1 MKLLP
6 IYVAVAAFVFLLGH
20 HLCVHSHKHAATV
33 PLDAH
38 GNIIMQK

>member
-6 IYVAVAAFVFLLGH
+6 IYVAVAVFALLLCH
-20 HLCVHSHKHAATV
+20 HLCVHSNKHDAAL
-33 PLDAH
+33 PLDPH